1 MKVVKKQLKS
11 EKSEMQCDYLVLEQ
25 LPSDFRSYD
34 VKEIYVRGLF
44 YGETLALSKYVGN
57 IKKPNFTQLSSIYDD
72 VIRGVDIKD
81 LELIDFIILMTIS
94 SIWTVD
100 DFGWSPNI
108 RCANTVDK
116 KQCDGIINQKIVLDD
131 FEFSESVVKG
141 LPIPIKINEK
151 DLHIGALTVGDMI
164 KKEAYME
171 QFPDMD
177 KKIVD
182 YAFMI
187 KDDITDKEKMK
198 LIQFG
203 NTADVK
209 QISQID
215 SEMYIKIKPV
225 IKQCPTC
232 KHENRLFIGLNQI
245 KAYP

>member
-1 MKVVKKQLKS
+1 MKINKKQLESKKS
-11 EKSEMQCDYLVLEQ
+11 GMQCDYLVLEQ

-34 VKEIYVRGLF
+34 VKEVYVRGLF

-57 IKKPNFTQLSSIYDD
+57 IKKPNFTQLSSIYED
-72 VIRGVDIKD
+72 VISGIEIKD

-116 KQCDGIINQKIVLDD
+116 KQCDGNITQKIVLDD
-131 FEFSESVVKG
+131 FEFTESVVKN
-141 LPIPIKINEK
+141 LPIPIEINNVK
-151 DLHIGALTVGDMI
+151 LDIGALTVGDMI
-164 KKEAYME
+164 KKEAYIE
-171 QFPDMD
+171 SNPNID

-187 KDDITDKEKMK
+187 KNDMKDDEKIK
-198 LIQFG
+198 LIQYG
-203 NTADVK
+203 STSDIK

-215 SEMYIKIKPV
+215 SEIYIKIKP
-225 IKQCPTC
+225 ILKQCPKC
-232 KHENRLFIGLNQI
+232 GHKNRLFIGLNQI